1 MKFKD
6 FIGKKGKYPLQLEKM
21 LTHKYHVILLGKK
34 NRSDRR
40 ETYVRS
46 RDGRAI
52 KIERDFA
59 EKFSVL
65 ANKQMQFEYFY
76 KEVSLGME
84 GVTVYLLPPG
94 ASEYETRFYS
104 ILSTEKTQD
113 GRIMYT
119 NTEMILKDLQ
129 KQLASGIEILLIEE
143 ILDGSDGCSEQYQC
157 GTALYMLWKFSRG
170 RDIIYDRAIDSPG
183 HGKKQIDGYSGD
195 DKKHLE
201 NEYTFNV
208 ES

>member
-1 MKFKD
+1 M
-6 FIGKKGKYPLQLEKM
+6 
-21 LTHKYHVILLGKK
+21 
-34 NRSDRR
+34 
-40 ETYVRS
+40 
-46 RDGRAI
+46 
-52 KIERDFA
+52 
-59 EKFSVL
+59 
-65 ANKQMQFEYFY
+65 
-76 KEVSLGME
+76 
-84 GVTVYLLPPG
+84 YLLPPG

-113 GRIMYT
+113 GRIVYT

-208 ES
+208 ESQLECVRRGRGQSFTLILIAKKDRSGRLSTNNSLTER